1 MAELN
6 KKEGTIVA
14 RCPGCDGAKSSF
26 EWVYK
31 GHELGSVTDTVED
44 QYGRNW
50 GHGTLLS
57 G

>member
-50 GHGTLLS
+50 GQVLQ
-57 G
+57 